1 MARATK
7 TTSTRAKTTR
17 ARTTDKA
24 KSNGCTLTIKP
35 KVLTENLNLLNAA
48 VSSNKQ
54 GLDRLKI
61 EVGDGQSVFS
71 IGGDIGVEIRH
82 KANKTFSSPPV
93 QVSCRQLKNLA
104 SNLDGSNQK
113 LALSEGQV
121 TISNQKGTYQHSLV
135 TYKDVIP
142 QDNSQYNQV
151 AKVKA
156 VEFKQAL
163 DKVVPFLNN
172 DSKEITSGVCLQIKS
187 IDPDEAAEVDS
198 EELELTLTGISE
210 PGMGTVT
217 MTVDSVETDKING
230 LEDITIILPKKAAA
244 FIASYGD
251 DFTLSVADTSVRFAW
266 ANVQC
271 SIQTL
276 KGKYPD
282 VDKVKETVASND
294 VEIEFNKS
302 DLFNAL
308 KRHQV
313 MSSEVEFKIEGET
326 CQLMQSTE
334 AGSGAENIY
343 CSNDS
348 TATIKL
354 NLYIDYL
361 IKTIIASVESET
373 VMFKLDLEPDE
384 GEDEPTNNVLL
395 QDSDAMY
402 CLSQL
407 IAES

>member
-1 MARATK
+1 MARTTK
-7 TTSTRAKTTR
+7 TTSTGAKSTKVKTTAK
-17 ARTTDKA
+17 AR
-24 KSNGCTLTIKP
+24 SNGCTLTIKP
-35 KVLTENLNLLNAA
+35 KVLIENLNLLNAA

-61 EVGDGQSVFS
+61 EVGEAQSVFS

-82 KANKTFSSPPV
+82 KANKTLSSAPI

-104 SNLDGSNQK
+104 SNLDVTNQK
-113 LALSEGQV
+113 LTLEEEEV
-121 TISNQKGTYQHSLV
+121 TISNQKGTYQHSII
-135 TYKDVIP
+135 TYKDIIP
-142 QDNSQYNQV
+142 QDTSQYSPV

-156 VEFKQAL
+156 LEFKQAL
-163 DKVVPFLNN
+163 EKVVPFLNS
-172 DSKEITSGVCLQIKS
+172 DSKEITSGVCLQIRLVS
-187 IDPDEAAEVDS
+187 PDEAENMDAD
-198 EELELTLTGISE
+198 ELELTLTGISE

-217 MTVDSVETDKING
+217 MTVDSVETDEIDG
-230 LEDITIILPKKAAA
+230 LDNITIVLPKKAAA

-251 DFTLSVADTSVRFAW
+251 DFILSVADKSVRFDW

-282 VDKVKETVASND
+282 INKVKESIEGND
-294 VEIEFNKS
+294 VEIEFNKR

-313 MSSEVEFKIEGET
+313 MSSEVEFKIEGST
-326 CQLMQSTE
+326 CQLVQSTE
-334 AGSGAENIY
+334 VGSGAENIY

-348 TATIKL
+348 TETIQL

-361 IKTIIASVESET
+361 IKIVASIKSET
-373 VMFKLDLEPDE
+373 VIFRLDLEPDE
-384 GEDEPTNNVLL
+384 GEDRPTNNVLIR
-395 QDSDAMY
+395 DDNTMY

-407 IAES
+407 LAQE

>member
-1 MARATK
+1 MARTTK
-7 TTSTRAKTTR
+7 TTSTGAKST
-17 ARTTDKA
+17 AKA

-35 KVLTENLNLLNAA
+35 KVLIENLNLLNAA

-61 EVGDGQSVFS
+61 EVGEAKSLFS

-82 KANKTFSSPPV
+82 KANKTLSSAPI

-104 SNLDGSNQK
+104 SNLDVTNQK
-113 LALSEGQV
+113 LTLEEEEV
-121 TISNQKGTYQHSLV
+121 TISNQKGTYQHSLI
-135 TYKDVIP
+135 TYKDIIP
-142 QDNSQYNQV
+142 QDTSQYSPV

-156 VEFKQAL
+156 QEFKQAL
-163 DKVVPFLNN
+163 EKVVPFLNS
-172 DSKEITSGVCLQIKS
+172 DSKEITSGVCLQIRLVS
-187 IDPDEAAEVDS
+187 PDEAENMDTDEVS
-198 EELELTLTGISE
+198 LTLTGISE

-217 MTVDSVETDKING
+217 IAADSVETDEIDVDEN
-230 LEDITIILPKKAAA
+230 ITIILPKKAAT

-251 DFTLSVADTSVRFAW
+251 DFILSVADKSVRFDW

-282 VDKVKETVASND
+282 INKVKESIEGND
-294 VEIEFNKS
+294 VEIEFNKR
-302 DLFNAL
+302 DLYNAL

-313 MSSEVEFKIEGET
+313 LSSEVEFKIEGST
-326 CQLMQSTE
+326 CQLVQSTE

-348 TATIKL
+348 TETIQL

-361 IKTIIASVESET
+361 IKIVASIKSET
-373 VMFKLDLEPDE
+373 VIFRLDLEPDE
-384 GEDEPTNNVLL
+384 GEDRPTNNVLVR
-395 QDSDAMY
+395 DDNTMY

-407 IAES
+407 LAQE

>member
-1 MARATK
+1 MP
-7 TTSTRAKTTR
+7 RAKTTS
-17 ARTTDKA
+17 ASTKSATTKTTAKA
-24 KSNGCTLTIKP
+24 KPNGCTLTIKP

-61 EVGDGQSVFS
+61 EVVNGQSIFS

-82 KANKTFSSPPV
+82 KANKTSSSAPI

-104 SNLDGSNQK
+104 SNLDGTSQK

-142 QDNSQYNQV
+142 QDTSEYNPL
-151 AKVKA
+151 AKIEAAK
-156 VEFKQAL
+156 FKQAL
-163 DKVVPFLNN
+163 DKVVPFLNS
-172 DSKEITSGVCLQIKS
+172 DSKEITSGVCLQIKLT
-187 IDPDEAAEVDS
+187 DPDEAEDVDS
-198 EELELTLTGISE
+198 DSLQLTLTGISE

-217 MTVDSVETDKING
+217 ITVDSVETNDLNSI
-230 LEDITIILPKKAAA
+230 EDVTIVLSKKAAA
-244 FIASYGD
+244 FIASYAE
-251 DFTLSVADTSVRFAW
+251 DFTLSVAERSVRFDW

-271 SIQTL
+271 SVQTL

-282 VDKVKETVASND
+282 LEKVKESVEDND

-302 DLFNAL
+302 DLANAL

-334 AGSGAENIY
+334 TGSGAENVY

-348 TATIKL
+348 SETIKL

-361 IKTIIASVESET
+361 IKAISSVESET
-373 VMFKLDLEPDE
+373 VMFQLDLEPDE
-384 GEDEPTNNVLL
+384 GEDEPTNHILIRDDNT
-395 QDSDAMY
+395 MY
-402 CLSQL
+402 CLTQL
-407 IAES
+407 VAEE

>member
-1 MARATK
+1 MARTTK
-7 TTSTRAKTTR
+7 TTSTGAKSTKVKTT
-17 ARTTDKA
+17 AKA

-35 KVLTENLNLLNAA
+35 KVLIENLNLLNAA
-48 VSSNKQ
+48 LGSNKQ

-61 EVGDGQSVFS
+61 EVGEAQSLFS

-82 KANKTFSSPPV
+82 KANKTLSSSPI

-104 SNLDGSNQK
+104 SNLDGTNQK
-113 LALSEGQV
+113 LTLEEEEV
-121 TISNQKGTYQHSLV
+121 TISNQKGTYQHSLI
-135 TYKDVIP
+135 TYKDIIP
-142 QDNSQYNQV
+142 QDTSQYSPV

-156 VEFKQAL
+156 QEFKQAL
-163 DKVVPFLNN
+163 EKVIPFLNS
-172 DSKEITSGVCLQIKS
+172 DSKEITSGVCLQIS
-187 IDPDEAAEVDS
+187 LVSLDEAENMDTDEIS
-198 EELELTLTGISE
+198 LTLTGISE
-210 PGMGTVT
+210 PGLGTVT
-217 MTVDSVETDKING
+217 IAVDSVETNEIG
-230 LEDITIILPKKAAA
+230 VGEDITVILPKKAAT

-251 DFTLSVADTSVRFAW
+251 DFILSVADKSVRFDW

-282 VDKVKETVASND
+282 INKVKESIEGND
-294 VEIEFNKS
+294 VEIEFNKR

-313 MSSEVEFKIEGET
+313 MSSEVEFKIEGST
-326 CQLMQSTE
+326 CQLVQSTE
-334 AGSGAENIY
+334 VGSGAENIY

-348 TATIKL
+348 TETIQL

-361 IKTIIASVESET
+361 IKIVASIKSET
-373 VMFKLDLEPDE
+373 VIFRLDLEPDE
-384 GEDEPTNNVLL
+384 GEDRPTNNVLVR
-395 QDSDAMY
+395 DDNTVY

-407 IAES
+407 LAQE

>member
-1 MARATK
+1 MARTTK
-7 TTSTRAKTTR
+7 TTSTGAKSTKVKTTAK
-17 ARTTDKA
+17 AR
-24 KSNGCTLTIKP
+24 SNGCTLTIKP
-35 KVLTENLNLLNAA
+35 KVLIENLNLLNAA

-61 EVGDGQSVFS
+61 EVGKAQSVFS

-82 KANKTFSSPPV
+82 KANKTLSSAPI

-104 SNLDGSNQK
+104 SNLDVTNQK
-113 LALSEGQV
+113 LTLEEEEV
-121 TISNQKGTYQHSLV
+121 TISNQKGTYQHSLI
-135 TYKDVIP
+135 TYKDIIP
-142 QDNSQYNQV
+142 QDTSQYSPV

-156 VEFKQAL
+156 QEFKQAL
-163 DKVVPFLNN
+163 EKVVPFLNS
-172 DSKEITSGVCLQIKS
+172 DSKEITSGVCLQIRLVS
-187 IDPDEAAEVDS
+187 PDETENMDTDEVS
-198 EELELTLTGISE
+198 LTLTGISE
-210 PGMGTVT
+210 PGLGTVT
-217 MTVDSVETDKING
+217 MTVDSVETDEIDG
-230 LEDITIILPKKAAA
+230 LDNITIVLPKKAAT

-251 DFTLSVADTSVRFAW
+251 DFILSVADKSVRFDW

-282 VDKVKETVASND
+282 INKVKESIEGND
-294 VEIEFNKS
+294 VEIEFNKR

-313 MSSEVEFKIEGET
+313 MSSEVEFKIEGST
-326 CQLMQSTE
+326 CQLVQSTE

-348 TATIKL
+348 TETIQL

-361 IKTIIASVESET
+361 IKIVASIKSET
-373 VMFKLDLEPDE
+373 VIFRLDLEPDE
-384 GEDEPTNNVLL
+384 GEDRPTNNVLIR
-395 QDSDAMY
+395 DDNTMY

-407 IAES
+407 LAQE

>member
-1 MARATK
+1 MARTTK
-7 TTSTRAKTTR
+7 TTSTGAKSTKVKTT
-17 ARTTDKA
+17 AKA

-35 KVLTENLNLLNAA
+35 KVLIENLNLLNAA
-48 VSSNKQ
+48 LGSNKQ

-61 EVGDGQSVFS
+61 EVGEAQSLFS

-82 KANKTFSSPPV
+82 KANKTLSSSPI

-104 SNLDGSNQK
+104 SNLDGTNQK
-113 LALSEGQV
+113 LTLEEEEV
-121 TISNQKGTYQHSLV
+121 TISNQKGTYQHSLI
-135 TYKDVIP
+135 TYKDIIP
-142 QDNSQYNQV
+142 QDTSQYSPV

-156 VEFKQAL
+156 QEFKQAL
-163 DKVVPFLNN
+163 EKVIPFLNS
-172 DSKEITSGVCLQIKS
+172 DSKEITSGVCLQIRLVS
-187 IDPDEAAEVDS
+187 PDEAENMDTDEIS
-198 EELELTLTGISE
+198 LTLTGISE
-210 PGMGTVT
+210 PGLGTVT
-217 MTVDSVETDKING
+217 IAVDSVETNEIG
-230 LEDITIILPKKAAA
+230 VGEDITVILPKKAAT

-251 DFTLSVADTSVRFAW
+251 DFILSVADKSVRFDW

-282 VDKVKETVASND
+282 INKVKESIEGND
-294 VEIEFNKS
+294 VEIEFNKR

-313 MSSEVEFKIEGET
+313 MSSEVEFKIEGST
-326 CQLMQSTE
+326 CQLVQSTE
-334 AGSGAENIY
+334 VGSGAENIY

-348 TATIKL
+348 TETIQL

-361 IKTIIASVESET
+361 IKIVASIKSET
-373 VMFKLDLEPDE
+373 VIFRLDLEPDE
-384 GEDEPTNNVLL
+384 GEDRPTNNVLVR
-395 QDSDAMY
+395 DDNTVY

-407 IAES
+407 LAQE

>member
-187 IDPDEAAEVDS
+187 IDPNDTGKNLALNINRVLDVVIPAANKLGTSSNAIISCRLALYEAATVWQPLDQDNSTQPQVQVDYQS
-198 EELELTLTGISE
+198 GGVPSNNYQY
-210 PGMGTVT
+210 VT
-217 MTVDSVETDKING
+217 PPTTNYGQVNQQVTDWHKAQNSV
-230 LEDITIILPKKAAA
+230 
-244 FIASYGD
+244 
-251 DFTLSVADTSVRFAW
+251 
-266 ANVQC
+266 Q
-271 SIQTL
+271 Q
-276 KGKYPD
+276 
-282 VDKVKETVASND
+282 
-294 VEIEFNKS
+294 
-302 DLFNAL
+302 
-308 KRHQV
+308 
-313 MSSEVEFKIEGET
+313 SEVQSAQYAVSPGNIPVEPNSPT
-326 CQLMQSTE
+326 MQPQSIKPVYKVPMNHQPY
-334 AGSGAENIY
+334 SGCVPQHNQ
-343 CSNDS
+343 N
-348 TATIKL
+348 
-354 NLYIDYL
+354 
-361 IKTIIASVESET
+361 
-373 VMFKLDLEPDE
+373 
-384 GEDEPTNNVLL
+384 
-395 QDSDAMY
+395 
-402 CLSQL
+402 
-407 IAES
+407 

>member
-1 MARATK
+1 MARTTK
-7 TTSTRAKTTR
+7 TTSTGAKSTKVKTTAKAKTN
-17 ARTTDKA
+17 
-24 KSNGCTLTIKP
+24 SCTLTIKP
-35 KVLTENLNLLNAA
+35 KVLIENLNLLNAA
-48 VSSNKQ
+48 LGSNKQ

-61 EVGDGQSVFS
+61 EVGEAQSLFS

-82 KANKTFSSPPV
+82 KANKTLSSSPI

-104 SNLDGSNQK
+104 SNLDGTNQK
-113 LALSEGQV
+113 LTLEEEEV
-121 TISNQKGTYQHSLV
+121 TISNQKGTYQHSLI
-135 TYKDVIP
+135 TYKDIIP
-142 QDNSQYNQV
+142 QDTSQYSPV

-156 VEFKQAL
+156 QEFKQAL
-163 DKVVPFLNN
+163 EKVIPFLNS
-172 DSKEITSGVCLQIKS
+172 DSKEITSGVCLQIRLVS
-187 IDPDEAAEVDS
+187 LDEAENMDTDEVS
-198 EELELTLTGISE
+198 LTLTGISE

-217 MTVDSVETDKING
+217 IAVDSVETNEIG
-230 LEDITIILPKKAAA
+230 VGEDITVILPKKAAT

-251 DFTLSVADTSVRFAW
+251 DFILSVADKSVRFDW

-282 VDKVKETVASND
+282 INKVKESIEGND
-294 VEIEFNKS
+294 VEIEFNKR

-313 MSSEVEFKIEGET
+313 MSSEVEFKIEGST
-326 CQLMQSTE
+326 CQLVQSTE
-334 AGSGAENIY
+334 VGSGAENIY

-348 TATIKL
+348 TETIQL

-361 IKTIIASVESET
+361 IKIVASIKSET
-373 VMFKLDLEPDE
+373 VIFRLDLEPDE
-384 GEDEPTNNVLL
+384 GEDRPTNNVLVR
-395 QDSDAMY
+395 DDNTVY

-407 IAES
+407 LAQE

>member
-1 MARATK
+1 MARTTK
-7 TTSTRAKTTR
+7 TTSTGAKSTKVKTTAK
-17 ARTTDKA
+17 AR
-24 KSNGCTLTIKP
+24 SNGCTLTIKP
-35 KVLTENLNLLNAA
+35 KVLIENLNLLNAA

-61 EVGDGQSVFS
+61 EVGKAQSVFS

-82 KANKTFSSPPV
+82 KANKTLSSAPI

-104 SNLDGSNQK
+104 SNLDVTNQK
-113 LALSEGQV
+113 LTLEEEEV
-121 TISNQKGTYQHSLV
+121 TISNQKGTYQHSLI
-135 TYKDVIP
+135 TYKDIIP
-142 QDNSQYNQV
+142 QDTSQYSPV
-151 AKVKA
+151 AEVKA
-156 VEFKQAL
+156 QEFKQAL
-163 DKVVPFLNN
+163 EKVVPFLNS
-172 DSKEITSGVCLQIKS
+172 DSKEITSGVCLQIRLVS
-187 IDPDEAAEVDS
+187 PDETENMDTDEVS
-198 EELELTLTGISE
+198 LTLTGISE

-217 MTVDSVETDKING
+217 ITVDSVETDEIDG
-230 LEDITIILPKKAAA
+230 LDNITVILPKKAAT

-251 DFTLSVADTSVRFAW
+251 DFILSVADKSVRFDW

-282 VDKVKETVASND
+282 INKVKESIEGND
-294 VEIEFNKS
+294 VEIEFNKR

-313 MSSEVEFKIEGET
+313 MSSEVEFKIEGST
-326 CQLMQSTE
+326 CQLVQSTE
-334 AGSGAENIY
+334 TGSGAENIY

-348 TATIKL
+348 TETIQL

-361 IKTIIASVESET
+361 IKIVASIKSET
-373 VMFKLDLEPDE
+373 VIFRLDLEPDE
-384 GEDEPTNNVLL
+384 GEDRPTNNVLIR
-395 QDSDAMY
+395 DDNTMY

-407 IAES
+407 LAQE

>member
-1 MARATK
+1 MPRTK
-7 TTSTRAKTTR
+7 TTTNKTT
-17 ARTTDKA
+17 TKA
-24 KSNGCTLTIKP
+24 KANGCTLTIKP

-61 EVGDGQSVFS
+61 EVGNAQSIFS

-82 KANKTFSSPPV
+82 KANKAFSSMPI

-113 LALSEGQV
+113 LTLSEERV

-142 QDNSQYNQV
+142 LDTSEYSPL
-151 AKVKA
+151 AKIEAAK
-156 VEFKQAL
+156 FKQAL
-163 DKVVPFLNN
+163 DKIVPFLNN
-172 DSKEITSGVCLQIKS
+172 DTKEITSGVCLQIKPA
-187 IDPDEAAEVDS
+187 DPDEVEDVDS
-198 EELELTLTGISE
+198 KKLQLTLTGISE

-217 MTVDSVETDKING
+217 MTVESILTNDLNG
-230 LEDITIILPKKAAA
+230 IEDVTIVLPKKAAT
-244 FIASYGD
+244 FIASYAE
-251 DFTLSVADTSVRFAW
+251 DFTLSVAERSVRFDW
-266 ANVQC
+266 ANVRC
-271 SIQTL
+271 NIQTL
-276 KGKYPD
+276 KGRYPD
-282 VDKVKETVASND
+282 LEKIKQSVEGND

-302 DLFNAL
+302 DLLDAL

-326 CQLMQSTE
+326 CQLIQSTE
-334 AGSGAENIY
+334 TGSGAENVY
-343 CSNDS
+343 LRNNSNE
-348 TATIKL
+348 TIKL

-361 IKTIIASVESET
+361 LKAIASVESET

-384 GEDEPTNNVLL
+384 GEDEPTNHILIRDDNT
-395 QDSDAMY
+395 MY
-402 CLSQL
+402 CLTQL
-407 IAES
+407 VVQD